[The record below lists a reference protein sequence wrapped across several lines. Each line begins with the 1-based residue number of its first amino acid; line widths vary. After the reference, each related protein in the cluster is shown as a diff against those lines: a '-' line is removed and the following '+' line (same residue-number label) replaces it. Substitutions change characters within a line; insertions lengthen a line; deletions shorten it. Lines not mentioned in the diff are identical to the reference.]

1 MEESDIQEV
10 KNILKQAY
18 KLEDWSMVE
27 EAIDYLSDFC
37 ENLSYDDED
46 DNE

>member
-10 KNILKQAY
+10 KNLLKQAY

-37 ENLSYDDED
+37 EQSSEDED
-46 DNE
+46 EEE

>member
-10 KNILKQAY
+10 KNLLKQAY
-18 KLEDWSMVE
+18 KLEDWAMVE

-37 ENLSYDDED
+37 DQHSNEDEED
-46 DNE
+46 

>member
-10 KNILKQAY
+10 KKLLKQAY
-18 KLEDWSMVE
+18 KIEDWSMVE

-37 ENLSYDDED
+37 DQSSDNDEED
-46 DNE
+46 

>member
-10 KNILKQAY
+10 KKLLKQAY

-27 EAIDYLSDFC
+27 EAIDYLNDFC
-37 ENLSYDDED
+37 ESSSYEEDE
-46 DNE
+46 E

>member
-10 KNILKQAY
+10 KKLLKQAY
-18 KLEDWSMVE
+18 KIEDWSMVE

-37 ENLSYDDED
+37 DQSSELDDE
-46 DNE
+46 E

>member
-10 KNILKQAY
+10 KKLLKQAY
-18 KLEDWSMVE
+18 KIEDWAMVE

-37 ENLSYDDED
+37 DPPSGEEDED
-46 DNE
+46 D

>member
-10 KNILKQAY
+10 KKLLKQAH
-18 KLEDWSMVE
+18 KLEDWAMVE

-37 ENLSYDDED
+37 DQPSDED
-46 DNE
+46 DEN

>member
-10 KNILKQAY
+10 KNLLKQAY
-18 KLEDWSMVE
+18 KLEDWAMVE

-37 ENLSYDDED
+37 DQRSNEEDEED
-46 DNE
+46 

>member
-1 MEESDIQEV
+1 MEESDIHEV
-10 KNILKQAY
+10 KNLLKQAY

-37 ENLSYDDED
+37 DQSSEDE
-46 DNE
+46 EEE

>member
-10 KNILKQAY
+10 KKLLKQAY
-18 KLEDWSMVE
+18 KLEDWAMVE

-37 ENLSYDDED
+37 EQSLNNEEDE
-46 DNE
+46 E

>member
-10 KNILKQAY
+10 KNLLKQAY

-37 ENLSYDDED
+37 DQSFEEDE
-46 DNE
+46 E

>member
-10 KNILKQAY
+10 KNLLKHAY

-37 ENLSYDDED
+37 DQSSEDE
-46 DNE
+46 EE

>member
-10 KNILKQAY
+10 KKLLKQAY
-18 KLEDWSMVE
+18 KIEDWSMVE

-37 ENLSYDDED
+37 DQSSEEDDED
-46 DNE
+46 